1 MQYQVLLDPARLY
14 GYHIPLPQVIQQLSV
29 NNANTGGGFYSQGGQ
44 FYYVRGIGLLRDKR
58 DIGDVIVG
66 TQNGVPVRIR
76 DVGDVTIGNAP
87 RLGEFGF
94 NKSDDSVEG
103 VILMLTCEQTQNVL
117 KGVEA
122 KTKELNESIL
132 PPDVKVVP
140 YYDRSDL
147 VRVTTDTVENN
158 LLRGMI
164 LVLIVLIFFLVSGR
178 AAVIVAL
185 TIPVALL
192 FSFIFLHARGVAANL
207 LSIGAIDF
215 GIIIDGTLVMVENI
229 FRELG
234 LREGTQYNLNEVI
247 LAAAKDVDRPIFY
260 SVAVIIAG
268 YIPIYALSGPSGKLF
283 HPMADTMSIALVG
296 ALILTLTF
304 VPVMCSYW
312 FRKGVHET
320 VNRAFEWVKER
331 YEGYLTWT
339 LDRPKLTIL
348 VASLIFGATLLLIPF
363 IGGEFMPH
371 LDEGALWVRATMPY
385 TISYEEAAKVAP
397 Q

>member
-1 MQYQVLLDPARLY
+1 
-14 GYHIPLPQVIQQLSV
+14 
-29 NNANTGGGFYSQGGQ
+29 
-44 FYYVRGIGLLRDKR
+44 
-58 DIGDVIVG
+58 
-66 TQNGVPVRIR
+66 
-76 DVGDVTIGNAP
+76 AP

-103 VILMLTCEQTQNVL
+103 VILMLTGEQTQNVL

-122 KTKELNESIL
+122 KTKQLNESIL
-132 PPDVKVVP
+132 PPDIKIHP

-158 LLRGMI
+158 LLRGMV
-164 LVLIVLIFFLVSGR
+164 LVLIVLVFFLVSFR

-234 LREGTQYNLNEVI
+234 MREGQQYDLHEVI
-247 LAAAKDVDRPIFY
+247 ISAAKDVDRPIFY

-268 YIPIYALSGPSGKLF
+268 YIPIYALSGPAGKLF
-283 HPMADTMSIALVG
+283 HPMADTMSVALVG
-296 ALILTLTF
+296 ALLLTLTF
-304 VPVMCSYW
+304 VRVLCS
-312 FRKGVHET
+312 V
-320 VNRAFEWVKER
+320 
-331 YEGYLTWT
+331 
-339 LDRPKLTIL
+339 
-348 VASLIFGATLLLIPF
+348 
-363 IGGEFMPH
+363 
-371 LDEGALWVRATMPY
+371 
-385 TISYEEAAKVAP
+385 
-397 Q
+397 